1 MRAHCTAGLLLLLGL
16 LAQSLNAQRLPN
28 TTLTLPP
35 EPPRR
40 GYTLTPAFPTL
51 SFTSPL
57 VITSAPGETN
67 RIFVA
72 ERAGQIYAITNL
84 AQPTKTLF
92 LDISSRVNP
101 SGEGGLLG
109 LAFHPGFQTNGWFF
123 TFYTL
128 TTNLGTASP
137 SFHDRV
143 SRFETFTDNPS
154 LADPNSEVPLI
165 TQPDQASNHNG
176 GDLHFGPDGYLYVA
190 TGDEGGA
197 NDTYRNSRRIDGD
210 FFSAVLRLDVDEHP
224 DSLPPNPHPAV
235 GSGYSIPKDNPFV
248 QATEFNGTPVD
259 PSKVRTE
266 FWAVGL
272 RNPWRM
278 SFDTPTGRLYCG
290 DVGQNLWEEV
300 NILQAGKDY
309 GWNYREGLHPFTGT
323 PPDGLSFEDP
333 IWEYPHSGSSTN
345 SGRSITGGVVY
356 RGTRLSQLIG
366 HYVFADFANGNVW
379 SLLYDGSTVSSF
391 QRITTTSL
399 IAEFG
404 EDPSNG
410 DILAATLNGSILR
423 LTYTDPPVGDPLPP
437 TLADTG
443 AFADLATL
451 TPHPGI
457 EPYSV
462 NTPFWS
468 DNAIKTRWFSIP
480 DTNLL
485 VTFSSSTPWAA
496 PAGTVWIKHFDM
508 EMTNGVPESRR
519 RLETRFLVQTTNSS
533 YGLTYRW
540 DETQSNATLVP
551 EEGLNETLLI
561 DNGLGEIREQTWRY
575 PSRGECAVCH
585 TPVAGHALSF
595 NTPQL
600 NRTGS
605 IASQTGNQ
613 IELLSR
619 LGYFTN
625 PPATTTNLPAFSAVD
640 DASATISHR
649 VRSYLAVNCV
659 QCHQPGGVA
668 RGEWDARYSTA
679 LANAGIINGPLANTF
694 NNAANRVLTPGNA
707 DLSMLLQRIEQTG
720 PNHMPPLATYIPNQP
735 AIDLL
740 KAYILEDLPSLSLE
754 WQHPENNPPALSLK
768 GSPEIPVQ
776 LQSSTNLEQWS
787 PNTNVTL
794 NASGE
799 FTLPLHQSPTSPAF
813 YRLLLAP

>member
-1 MRAHCTAGLLLLLGL
+1 L
-16 LAQSLNAQRLPN
+16 
-28 TTLTLPP
+28 
-35 EPPRR
+35 
-40 GYTLTPAFPTL
+40 
-51 SFTSPL
+51 
-57 VITSAPGETN
+57 TSAPGETN

-84 AQPTKTLF
+84 SNPTKSLF

-128 TTNLGTASP
+128 TTNLSGASP

-143 SRFETFTDNPS
+143 SRFHTFPENRA
-154 LADPNSEVPLI
+154 LADPDSEVPLI

-176 GDLHFGPDGYLYVA
+176 GDIHFGPDGYLYVA

-197 NDTYRNSRRIDGD
+197 NDTYRNSRRIDRD
-210 FFSAVLRLDVDEHP
+210 FFSAVLRLDVDERP
-224 DSLPPNPHPAV
+224 GNLPPNPHPAI
-235 GSGYSIPKDNPFV
+235 GSGYSIPSDNPFINTT
-248 QATEFNGTPVD
+248 QFNGSPIE
-259 PSKVRTE
+259 PNQVRTE

-278 SFDTPTGRLYCG
+278 SFDPPTGRLYCG
-290 DVGQNLWEEV
+290 DVGQNLWEEI
-300 NILQAGKDY
+300 NILLPGKDY
-309 GWNYREGLHPFTGT
+309 GWNYREGFHAFTGT
-323 PPDGLSFEDP
+323 PPNGITFEDP

-345 SGRSITGGVVY
+345 SGKSITGGLVY
-356 RGTRLSQLIG
+356 RGTRLSQLTG

-379 SLLYDGSTVSSF
+379 SLHYDGSSVSDF
-391 QRITTTSL
+391 QHLTTASL

-410 DILAATLNGSILR
+410 DVLAATLNGSILR

-443 AFADLATL
+443 AFADLVTL
-451 TPHPGI
+451 TPNPGI
-457 EPYSV
+457 EAYAV
-462 NTPFWS
+462 NAPFWS
-468 DNAIKTRWFSIP
+468 DNAVKSRWFSIP
-480 DTNLL
+480 NTNLL
-485 VTFSSSTPWAA
+485 ATFNASSPWIA

-508 EMTNGVPESRR
+508 EMTNGIPESQR

-533 YGLTYRW
+533 YGITYRW
-540 DETQSNATLVP
+540 DETQTNAFLVP
-551 EEGLNETLLI
+551 EEGLNESLFIHTGQ
-561 DNGLGEIREQTWRY
+561 DEVQEQTWRY

-595 NTPQL
+595 NTAQL

-605 IASQTGNQ
+605 IANEAGNQ
-613 IELLSR
+613 IDLLSS
-619 LGYFTN
+619 LGYFHN
-625 PPATTTNLPAFSAVD
+625 PPETTTNLPTFSAVD
-640 DASATISHR
+640 DPTTPVSHR

-668 RGEWDARYSTA
+668 RGDWDARYTVP
-679 LANAGIINGPLANTF
+679 LAEAGILNGPLANTF
-694 NNAANRVLTPGNA
+694 NNEANRVLVPGNTE
-707 DLSMLLQRIEQTG
+707 LSMLLQRIEQPG
-720 PNHMPPLATYIPNQP
+720 PNHMPPLATYVPNQP

-740 KAYILEDLPSLSLE
+740 KTYILQDLTTLSLE
-754 WQHPENNPPALSLK
+754 LQNPTPTQPTLSLN
-768 GSPEIPVQ
+768 GSPEVPVQ
-776 LQSSTNLEQWS
+776 IQYSTNLTQWS
-787 PNTNVTL
+787 QLTNLIL
-794 NASGE
+794 NSSGHNN
-799 FTLPLHQSPTSPAF
+799 LPLPPSPTTPSF